1 MYLGSQEHFV
11 LYYLPNQP
19 GVQCHNEC
27 GSVCTWK
34 SIFQK
39 SELFP
44 LCKVRNGSNVPW
56 GENPHS
62 QLLVKSSR
70 HIYFKKGI
78 VLAGFLIPLYFRVS
92 PCCMMPHSPI
102 SFQLLVKSLLIVI
115 YDTPSFLMIFA
126 WLTWKRGN
134 GSTNTTRGR
143 EWYGRLGLI
152 IIWGSIFSS
161 S

>member
-1 MYLGSQEHFV
+1 M
-11 LYYLPNQP
+11 
-19 GVQCHNEC
+19 QCHND
-27 GSVCTWK
+27 CTSIGTTSK
-34 SIFQK
+34 SIFGK

-62 QLLVKSSR
+62 HLLVKSSR

-92 PCCMMPHSPI
+92 PCPPFPI
-102 SFQLLVKSLLIVI
+102 RFQLLVKSLLIVI
-115 YDTPSFLMIFA
+115 YDTKFLDDLCLA
-126 WLTWKRGN
+126 YLRGS
-134 GSTNTTRGR
+134 GSDARGR

-152 IIWGSIFSS
+152 IIWGSISS
-161 S
+161 SPLSSIIFCLRKPSLN